1 MSEGKRPPGVML
13 YFEEMRPIFSLLNDM
28 ERGQLLTAILD
39 YAENGIDPAL
49 SERVSVA
56 WPFVKQ
62 KIDRD
67 AETYRKKCEKAA
79 KAAKARWEAKEKE
92 ADT

>member
-1 MSEGKRPPGVML
+1 ML
-13 YFEEMRPIFSLLNDM
+13 YFEEMRPIFSLLDDA

-39 YAENGIDPAL
+39 YAENGVPPAL

-67 AETYRKKCEKAA
+67 AKAFRKKCEKATESA
-79 KAAKARWEAKEKE
+79 KPLELEKDKKS
-92 ADT
+92 DT